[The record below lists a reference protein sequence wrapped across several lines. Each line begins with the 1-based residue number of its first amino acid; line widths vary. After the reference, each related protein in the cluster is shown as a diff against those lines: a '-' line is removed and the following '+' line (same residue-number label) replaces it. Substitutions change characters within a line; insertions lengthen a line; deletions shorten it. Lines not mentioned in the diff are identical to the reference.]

1 MDNNFDNQVS
11 LLLRILPEVI
21 RVKNFALK
29 GGTAINMF
37 VRDMP
42 RLSVDIDLTYVPVE
56 SREVSLKNINRSLED
71 LSSAIENSFS
81 DVQTKLK
88 RTPTSDI
95 KQINVQ
101 DRNATIKVEINHVL
115 RGVVNP
121 CIELGLSRKAQDR
134 FRTYSKALCLSFE
147 DLYAGKFCAAL
158 DRQHPRDLFDVKVL
172 LENEGFSHRLRKT
185 FIVYLIS
192 NNRPIA
198 ELINPNRLDIAEL
211 FQKEFAGMMEG
222 DVTYDELIDVRETF
236 IELIASSFTKDERHF
251 LISFKEGQPNWNL
264 LGLNNIES
272 MPAIQ
277 WKLMNIKK
285 MNPEKHLSSLNILK
299 CKLGL

>member
-1 MDNNFDNQVS
+1 MDNNFNYQVS
-11 LLLRILPEVI
+11 LLLRILPEVMN
-21 RVKNFALK
+21 VKNFALK

-37 VRDMP
+37 VRNMP
-42 RLSVDIDLTYVPVE
+42 RLSVDIDLTYVPIE
-56 SREVSLKNINRSLED
+56 PREISLNNINRSLED
-71 LSSAIENSFS
+71 LSKAIENSFS
-81 DVQTKLK
+81 DVQTELK
-88 RTPTSDI
+88 RTATSDI

-101 DRNATIKVEINHVL
+101 DRNSTIKVEINQVL

-134 FRTYSKALCLSFE
+134 FRAYSKVLCLSFE

-172 LENEGFSHRLRKT
+172 LENEGFSHQLRKT

-198 ELINPNRLDIAEL
+198 ELINPNRLEIRAL
-211 FQKEFAGMMEG
+211 FQKEFAGMMEE
-222 DVTYDELIDVRETF
+222 DVAYDELIDVRETF
-236 IELIASSFTKDERHF
+236 IELISSSFTNDERHF

-264 LGLNNIES
+264 LGLNSIEA

-285 MNPEKHLSSLNILK
+285 MNPKNIWNL
-299 CKLGL
+299 